1 MFAAKDFFNSIG
13 QKQTFDDG
21 LKPRRRNAWANH
33 FGRSFAFGAF
43 RLSRGKL
50 QRPGG
55 FDLKP
60 VRRPSFLAQ
69 RGRRLTALKNFW
81 RSE

>member
-1 MFAAKDFFNSIG
+1 MSAKD
-13 QKQTFDDG
+13 QKQTFDEG

-33 FGRSFAFGAF
+33 FVRSFAFGGF

-55 FDLKP
+55 FDLKL

-69 RGRRLTALKNFW
+69 RGTSNGKVFWVNQALTK
-81 RSE
+81 RD